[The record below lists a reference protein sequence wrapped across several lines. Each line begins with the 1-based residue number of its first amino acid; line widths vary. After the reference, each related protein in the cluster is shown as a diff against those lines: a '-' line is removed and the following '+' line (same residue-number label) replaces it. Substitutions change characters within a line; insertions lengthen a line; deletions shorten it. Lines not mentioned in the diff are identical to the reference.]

1 MEAGEGKPQ
10 TFPAIKHY
18 CLSGFNALL
27 RKGSDGSAGFGDFSP
42 VVPRTDEF
50 SLAFFGRVLRMCDSV
65 RKEVVGTLDCSMRQL
80 GKVWL
85 QIRADLFMGFFSL
98 SMKTEVTSNFFFHQC
113 ETRGTK
119 LKLCFLLLFCFFFFV
134 FCFHMPQ
141 PFISLSYSSQL
152 YLQNA
157 ASSAHCLHLGLEEEK
172 LKFCK
177 MKRHIGNISRFV
189 VCPVPPLPTPP
200 DPTLCLPSKPVFD

>member
-85 QIRADLFMGFFSL
+85 QIRGDLFMGFFSL

-119 LKLCFLLLFCFFFFV
+119 LKLCFLLLFCFFLYFV
-134 FCFHMPQ
+134 FICH
-141 PFISLSYSSQL
+141 SLLFLSL
-152 YLQNA
+152 TV
-157 ASSAHCLHLGLEEEK
+157 ASCTS
-172 LKFCK
+172 K
-177 MKRHIGNISRFV
+177 MLLLVHTACTWNWKKKN
-189 VCPVPPLPTPP
+189 
-200 DPTLCLPSKPVFD
+200 